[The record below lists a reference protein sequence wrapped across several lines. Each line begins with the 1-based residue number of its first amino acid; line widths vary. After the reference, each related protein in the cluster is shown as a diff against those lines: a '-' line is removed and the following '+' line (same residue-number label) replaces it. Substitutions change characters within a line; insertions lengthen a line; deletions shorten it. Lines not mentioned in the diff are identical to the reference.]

1 MGEGRSRARGAP
13 DGGVFLLVTD
23 VRVLGEEDG
32 VVGYCGLACGQD
44 APDQV
49 AHHGQDPIVHEQV
62 IHQELDRQRKGCV
75 EGGVWSIIPL
85 VLPTCDLGQSASL
98 LRASLIRCAARVMT
112 SNLHDDQERRLD

>member
-1 MGEGRSRARGAP
+1 MGEGRSRAWGVP

-62 IHQELDRQRKGCV
+62 IHQELDRQRRGCV
-75 EGGVWSIIPL
+75 ECGVCVVHHPPRPSH
-85 VLPTCDLGQSASL
+85 V
-98 LRASLIRCAARVMT
+98 
-112 SNLHDDQERRLD
+112 